1 MLEVRNLAK
10 EFAIEKNKKFKALNN
25 VSITVAEG
33 TLFTLLGPSGCGKST
48 LLRAIAG
55 LEDPDQGVIT
65 LKDKDLFNS
74 ARNVNISANKRHI
87 GMVFQSYAIWPHMTV
102 FENVAFP
109 LKVPGSG
116 YSKAQITQE
125 VERALAIVQLEN
137 FAGRQ
142 STKLSGGQQQRLAL
156 ARAIVIKPQL
166 LLLDE
171 PLSNLDAKLRES
183 LRFELKKL
191 QRELRI
197 TTIYVTHDQN
207 EALALSDVI
216 AVMKDGEIQQI
227 GSPREIYNQ
236 PCSSFVADFV
246 GAANFLDGV
255 VESVD
260 PSGSVKVI
268 TRIGP
273 LICQANKIY
282 QKSDSVYI
290 SFRPED
296 IVIHADSTTR
306 SGFNTFGGKVI
317 LSLFSGDY
325 SELRINVKEYRM
337 RVKVAGDRMIQ
348 RGEEV
353 AFTINS
359 RKTMIVEKRAEETRK
374 VFAQAMA

>member
-1 MLEVRNLAK
+1 MLEVRNLSK
-10 EFAIEKNKKFKALNN
+10 EFSIEKNKKFRALNN
-25 VSITVAEG
+25 VSITVEEG
-33 TLFTLLGPSGCGKST
+33 TIFTLLGPSGCGKST

-55 LEDPDQGVIT
+55 LEDPEQGAIT

-74 ARNVNISANKRHI
+74 AHNVNISANKRHI

-116 YSKAQITQE
+116 YSKAQIMQE

-268 TRIGP
+268 TQIGP

-282 QKSDSVYI
+282 QKFDSVLI

-296 IVIHADSTTR
+296 IVIHADSTTH

-325 SELRINVKEYRM
+325 SELRINVKEHRL
-337 RVKVAGDRMIQ
+337 RVKVAGDRVIQ

-353 AFTINS
+353 ELTINS
-359 RKTMIVEKRAEETRK
+359 KKTMIVEKRAEETRK
-374 VFAQAMA
+374 AFAPAMT

>member
-1 MLEVRNLAK
+1 MLEVTNLSK
-10 EFAIEKNKKFKALNN
+10 EFSIEKSRKFQALNN
-25 VSITVAEG
+25 VSISVEKG
-33 TLFTLLGPSGCGKST
+33 SIFTLLGPSGCGKST
-48 LLRAIAG
+48 LLRSIAG
-55 LEDPDQGVIT
+55 LEDPDQGTIT
-65 LKDKDLFNS
+65 LENRDLFNS
-74 ARNVNISANKRHI
+74 ARNLNISANKRHI

-109 LKVPGSG
+109 LKVPGSS
-116 YSKAQITQE
+116 YSKAQIMWE

-191 QRELRI
+191 QRELGI

-207 EALALSDVI
+207 EALALSDMI

-227 GSPREIYNQ
+227 GTPREIYNQ

-246 GAANFLDGV
+246 GTANFMDGIV
-255 VESVD
+255 DDID
-260 PSGSVKVI
+260 PSGSIRVMSG
-268 TRIGP
+268 IGP

-282 QKSDSVYI
+282 RKSDSVLI

-296 IVIHADSTTR
+296 IVVHDGSTTR
-306 SGFNTFGGKVI
+306 SSVNTFRGKVTAAV
-317 LSLFSGDY
+317 FSGDY
-325 SELRINVKEYRM
+325 SELRISVQEHLL
-337 RVKVAGDRMIQ
+337 RVKVAGDREIQ
-348 RGEEV
+348 KGQEIE
-353 AFTINS
+353 FTINP
-359 RKTMIVEKRAEETRK
+359 RKTMIVEKRAE
-374 VFAQAMA
+374 AMPNATASDTG

>member
-1 MLEVRNLAK
+1 VA
-10 EFAIEKNKKFKALNN
+10 
-25 VSITVAEG
+25 ITVEEG
-33 TLFTLLGPSGCGKST
+33 TIFTLLGPSGCGKST
-48 LLRAIAG
+48 LLRTIAG
-55 LEDPDQGVIT
+55 LEDPDQGAIT
-65 LKDKDLFNS
+65 LKGKDLFNS
-74 ARNVNISANKRHI
+74 AQNVNISANKRHI

-109 LKVPGSG
+109 LRVPGNN
-116 YSKAQITQE
+116 YSKAHIMQE

-156 ARAIVIKPQL
+156 ARAIVIKPKL

-191 QRELRI
+191 QRELGI

-216 AVMKDGEIQQI
+216 AVMKDGEIQQV

-246 GAANFLDGV
+246 GTANFLDGV
-255 VESVD
+255 VDSAD
-260 PSGSVKVI
+260 PSGGIRVM
-268 TRIGP
+268 TEIGP
-273 LICQANKIY
+273 LLCQSNKTY
-282 QKSDSVYI
+282 QKSDLVLI

-296 IVIHADSTTR
+296 ILVHVDSEVP
-306 SGFNTFGGKVI
+306 SGPNTFDGKVAA
-317 LSLFSGDY
+317 SVFSGDY
-325 SELRINVKEYRM
+325 SELRINVKDRVL
-337 RVKVAGDRMIQ
+337 RVKVAGDRVILK
-348 RGEEV
+348 GTEIKL
-353 AFTINS
+353 AINS
-359 RKTMIVEKRAEETRK
+359 RKTMIVEKRAEQSHQA
-374 VFAQAMA
+374 FAQAMA